1 MKKTIS
7 ITQARKDIYN
17 IANEVNE
24 FHEEVFVYNAATGN
38 NMVILSEQ
46 DWNAIRET
54 MYLNSIPGMA
64 ESLHQAKKEP
74 LEEGLRYDES
84 EEW

>member
-7 ITQARKDIYN
+7 ITQARKEIYN
-17 IANEVNE
+17 IANDVNE

-38 NMVILSEQ
+38 NMVIISEQ
-46 DWNAIRET
+46 DWNAIKET
-54 MYLNSIPGMA
+54 MYLNSVPAMP
-64 ESLHQAKKEP
+64 ESLQQARMEP
-74 LEEGLRYDES
+74 LGEGIRYDES